1 MDIGI
6 KATFTGTE
14 EDRKL
19 FTPKEWPVYLR
30 HAEGW
35 IKKEIADYVCRSP
48 ETIKTYESSIMRK
61 TGTHSMTQAVLK
73 GIAKGIVT
81 ITSLCFML
89 AVNMGGYY
97 VKETNTQ
104 DTRRAPRTVRT
115 SRVNRS
121 FRDFIV

>member
-14 EDRKL
+14 EQRNL
-19 FTPKEWPVYLR
+19 FTAKEWSVYLR

-35 IKKEIADYVCRSP
+35 IKKEIADYICRSP
-48 ETIKTYESSIMRK
+48 ETIKTHEASIMRK
-61 TGTHSMTQAVLK
+61 TGTHSMIGAVLK
-73 GIAKGIVT
+73 GIAKGVIT

-89 AVNMGGYY
+89 AINIGGYY
-97 VKETNTQ
+97 VKDNSTQ

-115 SRVNRS
+115 NLMNRS